1 MSNISVSHY
10 LLITCIATSVL
21 STSSAIADWS
31 GKIPQNKYNNQF
43 GDFPPEDIDQY
54 IQNSLKKYDSHEE
67 PSPVQSTNQVSPNQS
82 IHTPPQNYQ
91 PSARNYNQQGN
102 YNPRPGNYRNNN
114 RPGSNYSGF
123 SGPWENNGSSFSMPW
138 GGNNGSGSN
147 MPWGNG
153 NGSNFSM
160 PWGNNSGNNSWGNN
174 SRNYGNR

>member
-31 GKIPQNKYNNQF
+31 GKIPQSKYNNQF

-67 PSPVQSTNQVSPNQS
+67 PSPVQSTNQVSPKQS
-82 IHTPPQNYQ
+82 MRTPPPDYQ
-91 PSARNYNQQGN
+91 PSARNYTPQGN

-114 RPGSNYSGF
+114 RSGSNYSGF
-123 SGPWENNGSSFSMPW
+123 SGPWDNNGSSFNMPW
-138 GGNNGSGSN
+138 GGGINGAG
-147 MPWGNG
+147 
-153 NGSNFSM
+153 
-160 PWGNNSGNNSWGNN
+160 
-174 SRNYGNR
+174 